1 MLLLKTFVLRKH
13 QPESSVTVVFP
24 FLPCVAYKQAQ
35 DRFVVFS
42 FRFRE
47 LESVKKLKINYIE
60 IIFKCFGGG
69 GGGGECCKK
78 RNGSNIL
85 HCVTVL
91 TVSRILDLY

>member
-1 MLLLKTFVLRKH
+1 MLLLLKTFVLRKH

-69 GGGGECCKK
+69 GECCKK

>member
-1 MLLLKTFVLRKH
+1 VLLLLKTFVLRKH

-69 GGGGECCKK
+69 GGGGG
-78 RNGSNIL
+78 GS
-85 HCVTVL
+85 VARKGTVQIYCI
-91 TVSRILDLY
+91 V